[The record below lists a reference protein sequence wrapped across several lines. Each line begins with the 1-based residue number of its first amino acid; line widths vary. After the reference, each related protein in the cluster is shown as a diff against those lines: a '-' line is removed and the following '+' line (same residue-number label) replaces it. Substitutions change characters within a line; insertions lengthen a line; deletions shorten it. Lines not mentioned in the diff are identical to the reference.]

1 MALASGIQDL
11 KRYPQKKLQS
21 KIFEFLK
28 FKLQAFLHFKGFE
41 QLFSSIGWRVMLM
54 QNDAKKWIMRD
65 FQGNLWIKKF
75 RRSCTS
81 SAKYKECYDRRLV
94 ILINFQEL
102 RLHMKYAN

>member
-1 MALASGIQDL
+1 MALASGTQDL
-11 KRYPQKKLQS
+11 IRYPQKKLQS

-65 FQGNLWIKKF
+65 FQGNL
-75 RRSCTS
+75 
-81 SAKYKECYDRRLV
+81 
-94 ILINFQEL
+94 
-102 RLHMKYAN
+102 